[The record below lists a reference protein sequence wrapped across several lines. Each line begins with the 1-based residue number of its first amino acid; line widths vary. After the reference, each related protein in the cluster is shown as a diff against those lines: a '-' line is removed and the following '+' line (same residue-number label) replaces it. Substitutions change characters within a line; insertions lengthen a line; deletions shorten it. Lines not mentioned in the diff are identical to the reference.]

1 MLTICKGIWAID
13 FADENP
19 QAEVI
24 GTDLSPTQP
33 SWVPPNLKFEIDDC
47 TKEWTFEPNTFDFIH
62 LRFLF
67 GAIRDWTAL
76 FQQAYRAC
84 RPGGWVQSS
93 EAEVIMLSDDGTVT
107 EDSTMQTLWN
117 PLFKQAGEK
126 LGNSFLVVSE
136 NSQKKGL
143 EEAGFTE
150 IKEVTYKVSQTEQYA
165 KLVLADDLRFRSP

>member
-1 MLTICKGIWAID
+1 M
-13 FADENP
+13 
-19 QAEVI
+19 
-24 GTDLSPTQP
+24 
-33 SWVPPNLKFEIDDC
+33 
-47 TKEWTFEPNTFDFIH
+47 
-62 LRFLF
+62 
-67 GAIRDWTAL
+67 
-76 FQQAYRAC
+76 
-84 RPGGWVQSS
+84 QSS